1 LNRKRE
7 LIALMISDLITIN
20 GAWILFYLMRV
31 KTGWFHLGG
40 LKAVELPELLTMSA
54 LVYGFWLVCFVFFG
68 LYKSWYVRSPF
79 DEIITV
85 SKTLA
90 IGTLFLALFVWWDD
104 TDTQSKNDPRVL
116 AITYLGIVWMLTVT
130 GRILVRT
137 MQHRL
142 LEMGIGRRP
151 SIVVGP
157 PEKAQDL
164 ASRVEHYPRL
174 GYEVIGFVTP
184 FDPNQVAYDPQSLEI
199 SYRNSKLGKK
209 ELKKLGTTAELET
222 VINKYGVQ
230 EVLIALGSD
239 EHDALLDVMNM
250 APNSNVGLKIVPDL
264 YDIITGQART
274 REIYGFPLI
283 DINPVIL
290 RPWEEAAKRTLD
302 IVVSLAIM
310 IVGMP
315 IWIMTALIIKLT
327 SKGPAIYSQLR
338 VGKDGHQFKIYKF
351 RSMVINAEKNGVAQ
365 WAQKNDPRVT
375 PFGKFI
381 RRTHIDEAPQL
392 INILIGDMSLVGP
405 RPEREVFVE
414 EFAKEIPYYKRR
426 HKVRPGITSLFAAME
441 YKYDENIDDV
451 RNKVK
456 YDLMYI
462 ESMSFRLDI
471 KILFLTFLK
480 RVVKG
485 KEHA

>member
-1 LNRKRE
+1 MNRKRE
-7 LIALMISDLITIN
+7 LISLMLSDLVAIN
-20 GAWILFYLMRV
+20 ASWLLFYWMRV
-31 KTGWFHLGG
+31 ESGWFHLGG
-40 LKAVELPELLTMSA
+40 LKQVSTPELFTMSA
-54 LVYGFWLVCFVFFG
+54 LVYGFWLVAFVFFG

-85 SKTLA
+85 SKTLTV
-90 IGTLFLALFVWWDD
+90 GTLFLTLFVWWDD
-104 TDTQSKNDPRVL
+104 SDAQFKNDPRVL
-116 AITYLGIVWMLTVT
+116 AITYLATVWTLTVA
-130 GRILVRT
+130 GRILVRAI
-137 MQHRL
+137 QHRL
-142 LEMGIGRRP
+142 LEMGVGRRP
-151 SIVVGP
+151 SIVIGP

-184 FDPNQVAYDPQSLEI
+184 YDPNRLAYDPQSLEI
-199 SYRNSKLGKK
+199 TYRNGKLGKK
-209 ELKKLGTTAELET
+209 QLMRLGTTAELET
-222 VINKYGVQ
+222 VINKHGVQ

-239 EHDALLDVMNM
+239 EHSALLDVMNM
-250 APNSNVGLKIVPDL
+250 APTSNVGIKIVPDL
-264 YDIITGQART
+264 YDIITGQVRT

-290 RPWEEAAKRTLD
+290 RPWEEAAKRLLD
-302 IVVSLAIM
+302 IVVSLTL
-310 IVGMP
+310 IVIGLP
-315 IWIMTALIIKLT
+315 IWAITAVLIRLT
-327 SKGPAIYSQLR
+327 SEGPAIYHQSRL
-338 VGKDGHQFKIYKF
+338 GKDGKPFKMYKF
-351 RSMVINAEKNGVAQ
+351 RSMKVNADKDGPMWTSKV
-365 WAQKNDPRVT
+365 DPRIT
-375 PFGKFI
+375 PFGRFI
-381 RRTHIDEAPQL
+381 RRIHLDEAPQL

-405 RPEREVFVE
+405 RPEQGEMVE
-414 EFAKEIPYYKRR
+414 QLAKEIPYYKRR
-426 HKVRPGITSLFAAME
+426 LKVRPGITSLFAAME
-441 YKYDENIDDV
+441 YKYDENIEDV